1 MLCLPTDAIPKD
13 PVQFDEFECLNLTVT
28 RPAGLNSQECLPVML
43 WIHGGGNR
51 GHGSNWLCDG
61 GSLVR
66 KSMLIEKPV
75 IIVAINFRIG
85 FFGFAASN
93 NLRDDNKMAG
103 DDGVGNYG
111 LRDQR
116 KAMEWLHNFIAG
128 FGGDPNNVTLFGTS
142 TGAADIVSH
151 LLSQE
156 NESHPLFQRAIVQSA
171 ILEPIPDTSSA
182 GWHLSR
188 AMATLQI
195 STIKELR
202 SVEYEKLIDIGFTS
216 RAVDDGLFLRPGW
229 QDFFGDKAEARSK
242 HRVVEPHLEHRSPS
256 KICSNSNSIA
266 SLSSSPTPQPL
277 IIGDCSCD
285 SLLWS
290 MPASLW
296 TPGAV
301 VRRLRAVCQSLN
313 KSSILLRGYDIT
325 PYSSEDDIID
335 HVLDLINDARVA
347 WPTEC
352 IAEGVKRE
360 RGVGGVWRYVFDQ
373 ESPSRGLAHHAADL
387 VYLFDNVP
395 LDTYANDPTTP
406 TTVVDSPE
414 MAITPTH
421 TAVPTPPNL
430 AKSAFLQLTPM
441 DNRHLKD
448 GLSSETEFYEEGF
461 FDHSDSD
468 ESVSSSRNED
478 YLDWMQPIVDEW
490 SYMRVRDAMQEKWIA
505 FAHGQSP
512 WKEDKVFVFG
522 PEGETGER
530 SMSIF
535 EGRRRRR
542 LWQEALEP
550 LGMSLVQ
557 KIGLEL
563 SRGPNMAV

>member
-1 MLCLPTDAIPKD
+1 
-13 PVQFDEFECLNLTVT
+13 
-28 RPAGLNSQECLPVML
+28 
-43 WIHGGGNR
+43 
-51 GHGSNWLCDG
+51 
-61 GSLVR
+61 
-66 KSMLIEKPV
+66 
-75 IIVAINFRIG
+75 
-85 FFGFAASN
+85 
-93 NLRDDNKMAG
+93 
-103 DDGVGNYG
+103 
-111 LRDQR
+111 
-116 KAMEWLHNFIAG
+116 
-128 FGGDPNNVTLFGTS
+128 
-142 TGAADIVSH
+142 
-151 LLSQE
+151 
-156 NESHPLFQRAIVQSA
+156 
-171 ILEPIPDTSSA
+171 
-182 GWHLSR
+182 
-188 AMATLQI
+188 
-195 STIKELR
+195 
-202 SVEYEKLIDIGFTS
+202 
-216 RAVDDGLFLRPGW
+216 
-229 QDFFGDKAEARSK
+229 
-242 HRVVEPHLEHRSPS
+242 
-256 KICSNSNSIA
+256 
-266 SLSSSPTPQPL
+266 
-277 IIGDCSCD
+277 
-285 SLLWS
+285 

-313 KSSILLRGYDIT
+313 KSSILPRGYDIT
-325 PYSSEDDIID
+325 PYSSDDDIID

-360 RGVGGVWRYVFDQ
+360 RGGGGVWRYVFDQ
-373 ESPSRGLAHHAADL
+373 ESPSRGVAHHAADL

-395 LDTYANDPTTP
+395 LDAYANDSIQ

-441 DNRHLKD
+441 DNCHLKV
-448 GLSSETEFYEEGF
+448 GPSSEADFFEEGF

-490 SYMRVRDAMQEKWIA
+490 SYLRVRDAMQEKWIA

-535 EGRRRRR
+535 EGRRRRS